1 MGLLQSIPNYN
12 TIVWGSTFQNSLEAL
27 MVVYRVQIR
36 IILKQYYNE
45 NNSTNE
51 LFKILLKKISI
62 NNYRVIFWQKS
73 NNENVMLMENL
84 YKINNAKINMNEGKL
99 LLIIPQ
105 KYYNNYNIFYEY
117 SLLKSV

>member
-1 MGLLQSIPNYN
+1 LGLLQSIPNYN